1 MRTVVDANV
10 FMALA
15 TREARV
21 ASPVTFL
28 RGRHVQDS
36 R

>member
-15 TREARV
+15 TREAREEAMRGQ
-21 ASPVTFL
+21 ASMC
-28 RGRHVQDS
+28 RRAA
-36 R
+36 